1 MRKTPVTDPDH
12 EILAQLRGGNA
23 RAFAALVDRHKDRGL
38 TYALR
43 IVGKREEAEEILQ
56 DAFMRAYRSLEQFRG
71 ESRFGTW
78 FTRILHNLCLTHVT
92 RRREAD
98 FSLNEEVPGG
108 ERAAN
113 LRADDPDPLETMEEA
128 ERTRFVN
135 DGIARLPLS
144 YREVLTLFYV
154 QDLAYEE
161 IVQVTGLPLGT
172 VKTHLYR
179 ARVMLKND
187 LTTRSE
193 AEKPH
198 HDDSTTLLGRRTAG
212 AA

>member
-1 MRKTPVTDPDH
+1 MTRTPVTDPDD
-12 EILAQLRGGNA
+12 EILAQLREGNA

-78 FTRILHNLCLTHVT
+78 FTRILHNLCMTHVT
-92 RRREAD
+92 RRREPD
-98 FSLNEEVPGG
+98 LSLNEEAPGG
-108 ERAAN
+108 EQAAN
-113 LRADDPDPLETMEEA
+113 LPAEEPDPLEIMEDA

-135 DGIARLPLS
+135 GGIARLPLT
-144 YREVLTLFYV
+144 YRQVLTLFYV
-154 QDLAYEE
+154 QELAYEE

-179 ARVMLKND
+179 ARAMLKND
-187 LTTRSE
+187 LTRRIE

-198 HDDSTTLLGRRTAG
+198 HDESTTLLGRRTAG